1 MAFTKIENGVYEYAG
16 TQGIYHIIPS
26 DYKVGEY
33 DVTLDGQPQ
42 AVTCETLEAAKM
54 SIIETEVSAVGT
66 RGIE

>member
-33 DVTLDGQPQ
+33 NVTLDGQPQ
-42 AVTCETLEAAKM
+42 AVTCETLDVAKS
-54 SIIETEVSAVGT
+54 SILETEISAVGI